1 MRATATIARG
11 TDRTDVAVPPGTTIA
26 GLLAMLHID
35 TSDADLRVA
44 LPDGRR
50 AELGSVIGGDLPSGV
65 LLAVTG
71 AEATEAART
80 QAVRDNDEAWGRIFA
95 VSAAALLSVALGALL
110 VAPFAGAPTSLAVRV
125 VAGVI
130 TAALALTLALD
141 SRLLAGPAGAVL
153 APALFGLPAVAAIDP
168 TGPAAASLAVA
179 AALVTAGLASIAAWL
194 WSRHPCA
201 AAAAA
206 LWGSLALVVGV
217 GMLLRAGVGTLAPL
231 LAVAGVLAVR
241 LAPRYALPI
250 PETQLLDLPLLATA
264 AATVRAPDVAPPSRI
279 TRRRVAHTVDYASA
293 VTDTC
298 TLGGALVVVTTGP
311 IVAWLADPTTMT
323 GQAAL
328 ATLAAAAG
336 GLSLMPRGHR
346 SRIVRTVPRAAASV
360 LVATVAGILAWRGL
374 VAPELVAAALA
385 GVGCVL
391 AFGAVGATKQPPSA
405 LLGRAADLTQALALL
420 LLIPGS
426 LLASGLFDL
435 IKEMAQ

>member
-80 QAVRDNDEAWGRIFA
+80 QAVRDTDEAWGRIFA

-179 AALVTAGLASIAAWL
+179 AALVAAGLASIAAWL

-206 LWGSLALVVGV
+206 LWGSLALVVSV
-217 GMLLRAGVGTLAPL
+217 GMLPPGVGTSPL

-241 LAPRYALPI
+241 LIPAHCRYRRPNCSTCRCWRPHDRAG
-250 PETQLLDLPLLATA
+250 AGRRA
-264 AATVRAPDVAPPSRI
+264 AVPI
-279 TRRRVAHTVDYASA
+279 TRRRVAHRRLR
-293 VTDTC
+293 
-298 TLGGALVVVTTGP
+298 LGGHGHLHPGALVVVTTGP
-311 IVAWLADPTTMT
+311 IVAWLADPTMT
-323 GQAAL
+323 GQANW
-328 ATLAAAAG
+328 
-336 GLSLMPRGHR
+336 RR
-346 SRIVRTVPRAAASV
+346 SRPPR
-360 LVATVAGILAWRGL
+360 
-374 VAPELVAAALA
+374 E
-385 GVGCVL
+385 GC
-391 AFGAVGATKQPPSA
+391 
-405 LLGRAADLTQALALL
+405 R
-420 LLIPGS
+420 
-426 LLASGLFDL
+426 
-435 IKEMAQ
+435 